1 MSKNLIAFTTS
12 ELVPQRFIEFAWFCL
27 LHELHSARFWPWRT
41 ACSAE
46 AMLSAHVRAV
56 CEDTE
61 MQESNAIQR
70 VETKL
75 RWFDLVCFCRLQR
88 SWGHGVH
95 FRSIFFERSSRT
107 QSVKKQQS
115 ASTTEVFMPL
125 PSSTILY
132 HFLLSK
138 YFQKKECQW
147 PQHFSSLRNARLAK
161 LVLEQRKAR
170 GFPIKKSDESHV
182 HLSTVR
188 ICSPAVLQLLSKP
201 DTLIMALCYSS
212 WNKEI
217 DRTKL
222 IGCGKTQEGTSLCL
236 KGCFQ
241 GEEKLDAQTTKF
253 WDWRRPKKKLMMH
266 GSSAT

>member
-1 MSKNLIAFTTS
+1 MSKNLITFTTS

-61 MQESNAIQR
+61 MQESNAIQS

-88 SWGHGVH
+88 SSGHGVH

-125 PSSTILY
+125 PSSTISFSRNISKRKSANGCRI
-132 HFLLSK
+132 FLL
-138 YFQKKECQW
+138 
-147 PQHFSSLRNARLAK
+147 
-161 LVLEQRKAR
+161 V
-170 GFPIKKSDESHV
+170 
-182 HLSTVR
+182 
-188 ICSPAVLQLLSKP
+188 
-201 DTLIMALCYSS
+201 
-212 WNKEI
+212 
-217 DRTKL
+217 
-222 IGCGKTQEGTSLCL
+222 
-236 KGCFQ
+236 
-241 GEEKLDAQTTKF
+241 
-253 WDWRRPKKKLMMH
+253 
-266 GSSAT
+266 

>member
-125 PSSTILY
+125 PSSTISFSLEI
-132 HFLLSK
+132 FPKERVPMAAAFFFS
-138 YFQKKECQW
+138 KECAIGQAGAGTAEGQRISNQEIRW
-147 PQHFSSLRNARLAK
+147 KPCAPQYRQDLQPSGLA
-161 LVLEQRKAR
+161 VA
-170 GFPIKKSDESHV
+170 IKNQI
-182 HLSTVR
+182 L
-188 ICSPAVLQLLSKP
+188 
-201 DTLIMALCYSS
+201 
-212 WNKEI
+212 
-217 DRTKL
+217 
-222 IGCGKTQEGTSLCL
+222 
-236 KGCFQ
+236 
-241 GEEKLDAQTTKF
+241 
-253 WDWRRPKKKLMMH
+253 
-266 GSSAT
+266 

>member
-61 MQESNAIQR
+61 MQESNAIQS

-88 SWGHGVH
+88 SSGHGVH

-125 PSSTILY
+125 PSSTISFSRNISKRKSANGCRI
-132 HFLLSK
+132 FL
-138 YFQKKECQW
+138 
-147 PQHFSSLRNARLAK
+147 
-161 LVLEQRKAR
+161 V
-170 GFPIKKSDESHV
+170 
-182 HLSTVR
+182 
-188 ICSPAVLQLLSKP
+188 
-201 DTLIMALCYSS
+201 
-212 WNKEI
+212 
-217 DRTKL
+217 
-222 IGCGKTQEGTSLCL
+222 
-236 KGCFQ
+236 
-241 GEEKLDAQTTKF
+241 
-253 WDWRRPKKKLMMH
+253 
-266 GSSAT
+266 